1 MVVFVPLNNAVEGLH
16 HAASSDCYRVG
27 GVPGLRPDRALP
39 THARLQTDS
48 CLDVAP
54 QSPEDIQELTTELN
68 PYKCVQDGI
77 QAAVEVAQTGS
88 DYLGLLLCVSLFAGL
103 VGAARAERV
112 HHEGDVVWQP
122 AEEEDSHYDHYHP
135 GGPLL
140 LEAVGAKA
148 KPAQNAGVAEDEDR
162 GRQEEAHYVVEEA
175 GGQTPDLHCV
185 KLKVIIHAF
194 DFVAASFIL
203 ESLQEDP
210 VWNREEHGE

>member
-1 MVVFVPLNNAVEGLH
+1 MHEYIYDCVISVWLYLYPLTMLWIH

-39 THARLQTDS
+39 THARLRTDS

-88 DYLGLLLCVSLFAGL
+88 DYLGLLLCVSLFTGL
-103 VGAARAERV
+103 GGAARAERV

-135 GGPLL
+135 GSPLL
-140 LEAVGAKA
+140 LEA
-148 KPAQNAGVAEDEDR
+148 QS
-162 GRQEEAHYVVEEA
+162 EA
-175 GGQTPDLHCV
+175 GAECR
-185 KLKVIIHAF
+185 
-194 DFVAASFIL
+194 S
-203 ESLQEDP
+203 S
-210 VWNREEHGE
+210 RR